1 MEFFLN
7 FEQYKEEIYDKKH
20 LLKDSYGNRPK
31 SRIHFDMPLDALSAF
46 SLVSNPDKVT
56 KHWFLPFIG
65 FEQSIRKIRDHN
77 GLSRRKAKIR
87 PLRYSANKDGYIY
100 AYYSYVL
107 DKQYEKLIKG
117 SPLDNA
123 VLAYRSLGK
132 SNVDF
137 ANDVFNWIGQTT
149 GCNVLTIDLSSF
161 FDTLDHGILKK
172 QWQKV
177 NGVNS
182 LSKDNYMVFKSLTH
196 YSFLNIEDALVALEW
211 PDRLTRKSLNKG
223 IPSPLRKET
232 SARHE
237 SMKDFRSIRKHKF
250 INTDGTF
257 KYLIQIPEKIAG
269 KRYGIPQG
277 SPMSAIL
284 SNIYMLDFDEYCCN
298 LMAQVGGVYRRY
310 CDDIIVVFPKST
322 SIDEIY
328 NELESSLHIYG
339 GQQLKINP
347 SKVEKI
353 QFREKS
359 GKLTAVDITT
369 GVYKPLQYLGF
380 IYDGKKV
387 LIRSSS
393 LSNYYRRLVSKVR
406 ASKNK
411 AKRNRTIVYRRKIY
425 RMYSHLA
432 RKQRNFITYA
442 YKASETMDDVLIKKQ
457 LSNHWKRIH
466 DELKK

>member
-1 MEFFLN
+1 M
-7 FEQYKEEIYDKKH
+7 
-20 LLKDSYGNRPK
+20 
-31 SRIHFDMPLDALSAF
+31 
-46 SLVSNPDKVT
+46 
-56 KHWFLPFIG
+56 
-65 FEQSIRKIRDHN
+65 
-77 GLSRRKAKIR
+77 
-87 PLRYSANKDGYIY
+87 
-100 AYYSYVL
+100 
-107 DKQYEKLIKG
+107 
-117 SPLDNA
+117 
-123 VLAYRSLGK
+123 
-132 SNVDF
+132 
-137 ANDVFNWIGQTT
+137 
-149 GCNVLTIDLSSF
+149 
-161 FDTLDHGILKK
+161 
-172 QWQKV
+172 
-177 NGVNS
+177 
-182 LSKDNYMVFKSLTH
+182 
-196 YSFLNIEDALVALEW
+196 VALEW

-223 IPSPLRKET
+223 IPNPLRKET

-442 YKASETMDDVLIKKQ
+442 YKASETMDEVLIKKQ

>member
-1 MEFFLN
+1 MN

-20 LLKDSYGNRPK
+20 LSKDSYGSRPK
-31 SRIHFDMPLDALSAF
+31 SRIHFDMPLDAQSAF
-46 SLVSNPDKVT
+46 SLVSNPDKVA

-65 FEQSIRKIRDHN
+65 FEQNIRKIRNHN
-77 GLSRRKAKIR
+77 GLTRRKAKIR

-107 DKQYEKLIKG
+107 DKQYESLIKG
-117 SPLDNA
+117 SPLDKA

-137 ANDVFNWIGQTT
+137 AKEVFDWIAQTQ

-161 FDTLDHGILKK
+161 FDTLDHEILKK
-172 QWQKV
+172 QWQRV
-177 NGVNS
+177 NGVSS
-182 LSKDNYMVFKSLTH
+182 LSKDNYIVFKSLTH
-196 YSFLNIEDALVALEW
+196 YSFLNIEDTLTALGW
-211 PDRLTRKSLNKG
+211 PDRLTRKNLNKK
-223 IPSPLRKET
+223 IPNPLRKEI
-232 SARHE
+232 SARHQ
-237 SMKDFRSIRKHKF
+237 SMEDFRSIRKHKF
-250 INTDGTF
+250 FNSDGTF
-257 KYLIQIPEKIAG
+257 KYLIQTPEKIAG

-284 SNIYMLDFDEYCCN
+284 SNIYMLDFDQNCCD
-298 LMAQVGGVYRRY
+298 LMTQIGGIYRRY
-310 CDDIIVVFPKST
+310 CDDIVVTFPESI

-328 NELESSLHIYG
+328 NKLEKALSTHG

-347 SKVEKI
+347 AKVEKI
-353 QFREKS
+353 QFSHVTTR
-359 GKLTAVDITT
+359 LTAIDVTT
-369 GVYKPLQYLGF
+369 GIYKPLQYLGF
-380 IYDGKKV
+380 IYDGEKV

-393 LSNYYRRLVSKVR
+393 LSNYYRRLVSKIR
-406 ASKNK
+406 ASKNR
-411 AKRNRTIVYRRKIY
+411 AKRHKKIVYRRKIY

-457 LSNHWKRIH
+457 LSNHWRRIH
-466 DELKK
+466 DEIKK